1 MTSFTLFYM
10 DDNISSKTL
19 NLINEFK
26 IKNLF
31 RSIHIKDN
39 HIEILNKHI
48 KTIPAIIDNQSNIII
63 EKDKILEFIIRLGL
77 HFKKQEVLPYYKE
90 PSLYTNYYSKFDE
103 SSKTDNENNYYSDS
117 AFHYLNQSI
126 PKIKT
131 LTEIKTLN
139 PMEFNKKYN
148 KLMNERKY

>member
-26 IKNLF
+26 IKKLF
-31 RSIHIKDN
+31 RSIHIKEN
-39 HIEILNKHI
+39 HVGIFNKHI

-63 EKDKILEFIIRLGL
+63 EKDKILEFVIRLGL
-77 HFKKQEVLPYYKE
+77 HYKKQEVLPYYKE
-90 PSLYTNYYSKFDE
+90 PSLYTDYYSKFNDT
-103 SSKTDNENNYYSDS
+103 SDTDNENNYYSDS
-117 AFHYLNQSI
+117 AFHYLNISI

-131 LTEIKTLN
+131 STEIKTLN
-139 PMEFNKKYN
+139 PKEFNEKYN
-148 KLMNERKY
+148 KLMNERNY